1 MPSKARH
8 VCERR
13 RDGEAAVSREN
24 EAGGLLQHPRAIVLR
39 MLRMNYYEILGVPRE
54 ASDEDIKK
62 AYRKLVFEHHPDRN
76 PHRKDADE
84 RIREINVA
92 YEIVGDPEKRKTYD
106 RLSWGA
112 EPRPETV
119 DPSII
124 LDEMER
130 KLFDEGRKELFAIL
144 MKDMKRV
151 KAELA
156 VIREQAVAEQ
166 GYDSFLESI
175 VTARASEI
183 MSDFVTDEMEG
194 RKQRLVEVAVE
205 MMVSQGVT
213 KRDDEGGIRALRNRL
228 ETAFRNGRVHGIAS
242 ALELFYERR

>member
-1 MPSKARH
+1 
-8 VCERR
+8 
-13 RDGEAAVSREN
+13 
-24 EAGGLLQHPRAIVLR
+24 
-39 MLRMNYYEILGVPRE
+39 
-54 ASDEDIKK
+54 
-62 AYRKLVFEHHPDRN
+62 HHPDRN
-76 PHRKDADE
+76 PHKQDADE

-112 EPRPETV
+112 EPRAETV
-119 DPSII
+119 DPAAI

-144 MKDMKRV
+144 MKDVQRV

-156 VIREQAVAEQ
+156 LVREQVMAEQ
-166 GYDSFLESI
+166 GYDSFLEH
-175 VTARASEI
+175 VVAARASAI
-183 MSDFVTDEMEG
+183 VGDFVTEEMDG

-213 KRDDEGGIRALRNRL
+213 KRGDEGGIRALRNRL
-228 ETAFRNGRVHGIAS
+228 EAAFRDGRAHGIAS

>member
-1 MPSKARH
+1 MPRT
-8 VCERR
+8 
-13 RDGEAAVSREN
+13 
-24 EAGGLLQHPRAIVLR
+24 
-39 MLRMNYYEILGVPRE
+39 NYYEVLGVSRE

-62 AYRKLVFEHHPDRN
+62 AYRKLAFEHHPDRN

-84 RIREINVA
+84 RIREINIA
-92 YEIVGDPEKRKTYD
+92 YEIVGDPEKRRSYD
-106 RLSWGA
+106 RLSWGD
-112 EPRPETV
+112 EPRAERV
-119 DPSII
+119 DPGII

-144 MKDMKRV
+144 MKDVKRV

-156 VIREQAVAEQ
+156 LVREQVVAEQ
-166 GYDSFLESI
+166 GYDSFLEHVVI
-175 VTARASEI
+175 ARASAI
-183 MSDFVTDEMEG
+183 VGDFVTEEMDG

-213 KRDDEGGIRALRNRL
+213 KRGDESGIRALRNRL
-228 ETAFRNGRVHGIAS
+228 ETAFRNGRVHVVAS